1 MVNEI
6 IADLKKQDLEQALGS
21 SNDDN
26 DDDVDDV
33 DLSSLGL

>member
-21 SNDDN
+21 SNDD
-26 DDDVDDV
+26 DDVDDV

>member
-21 SNDDN
+21 SNDD
-26 DDDVDDV
+26 DDNEDDV